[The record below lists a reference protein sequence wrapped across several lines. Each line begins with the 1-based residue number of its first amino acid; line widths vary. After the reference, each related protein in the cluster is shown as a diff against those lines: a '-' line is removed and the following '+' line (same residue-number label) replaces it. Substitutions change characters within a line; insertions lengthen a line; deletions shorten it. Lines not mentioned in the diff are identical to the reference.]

1 MTTPVIAK
9 SQRVGAKRRPMTGS
23 ATKQSILRNSGMVR
37 RTRPQMCNCTSGN
50 LEIPGSRRSL
60 SSGAHSRDPLARPG
74 MTGADLFRRRHDI
87 NLPADRRTGVAVEE
101 ALRGDRKLL
110 GVLAILPHPGL
121 ADRQPPIGGIA
132 DADEPEPPGLLKR
145 GQPPRPELARREW

>member
-1 MTTPVIAK
+1 MPLVTMT
-9 SQRVGAKRRPMTGS
+9 RH
-23 ATKQSILRNSGMVR
+23 SGIVR

-87 NLPADRRTGVAVEE
+87 DLPVDRRTGVAVEE
-101 ALRGDRKLL
+101 ALRGDCHLL

-121 ADRQPPIGGIA
+121 ADRQPPVRGIA
-132 DADEPEPPGLLKR
+132 DADEPETPGLLKR
-145 GQPPRPELARREW
+145 GQPRRPELARRERRRMIRTVE

>member
-1 MTTPVIAK
+1 MPDLPGAVL
-9 SQRVGAKRRPMTGS
+9 SFRV
-23 ATKQSILRNSGMVR
+23 VR
-37 RTRPQMCNCTSGN
+37 RTRPQMCSCTSGN

-87 NLPADRRTGVAVEE
+87 DLPVDRRTGVAVEE
-101 ALRGDRKLL
+101 TLRGDCQLL

-121 ADRQPPIGGIA
+121 ADRQPPVRGIA
-132 DADEPEPPGLLKR
+132 D
-145 GQPPRPELARREW
+145 